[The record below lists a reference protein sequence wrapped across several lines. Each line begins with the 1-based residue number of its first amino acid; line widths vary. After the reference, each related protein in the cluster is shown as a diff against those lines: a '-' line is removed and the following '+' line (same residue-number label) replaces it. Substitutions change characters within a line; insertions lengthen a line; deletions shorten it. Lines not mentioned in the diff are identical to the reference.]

1 MNSENNHH
9 YNLLIDWLIHPHL
22 FFKRITEQFVQLSS
36 KKQTLT
42 FLASYALPLLCGFE
56 LYLIW
61 TRFAIYII
69 ADRIISSWLV
79 FAIFMVAMLIISLI
93 LLTFIPGRG
102 ITKRIN
108 EILQDDTTKQNLK
121 EQDKSISVNS
131 KNRVKTLSR
140 LYLTRNNLFFLP
152 IAIVLFGMLLTN
164 ISRAWNIY
172 QLGTYLTL
180 TVWILNL
187 WTGYFVLSSLYS
199 VGAEFPHIH
208 FPKITKIQLAWRI
221 GITVGF
227 YIGFVV
233 GLTFPLTGWLGATNM
248 PFWFK
253 IAMFLLHGN

>member
-1 MNSENNHH
+1 MSGENNFH

-22 FFKRITEQFVQLSS
+22 FFKRVTEQFAQRSS
-36 KKQTLT
+36 KKQTLI
-42 FLASYALPLLCGFE
+42 FLASFALPLLCGFE
-56 LYLIW
+56 LYLLW

-69 ADRIISSWLV
+69 ADRIVSSELI
-79 FAIFMVAMLIISLI
+79 FAIFMVAMLILSLI
-93 LLTFIPGRG
+93 FLTFIPGRG

-108 EILQDDTTKQNLK
+108 EILQDDATKHTVK
-121 EQDKSISVNS
+121 EQKKNFDNS
-131 KNRVKTLSR
+131 SKKRVRTFSR

-152 IAIVLFGMLLTN
+152 AAIVLFGMLVTN

-172 QLGTYLTL
+172 QLGTYLTF

-187 WTGYFVLSSLYS
+187 WTGYFIVSSLYS
-199 VGAEFPHIH
+199 VGAEFPHIRL
-208 FPKITKIQLAWRI
+208 KITKTQLAWRI
-221 GITVGF
+221 GIALGL

-233 GLTFPLTGWLGATNM
+233 GLTFPLTAWLGATNM